1 MDDSG
6 YVYGLNWHD
15 DLLEIY
21 HPVSSTWSSFGALGG
36 KVYYNGEEVSV
47 PMSPTGLIVSR
58 LGKVAVNSWGIFALR
73 HDPSLR
79 DAAARHVSINHGA
92 NWTGDVWLG
101 RRKDCDGNIS
111 FDSAESIRSL
121 ACGHEAWGLDE
132 NTVGIAAFD
141 AFNNYFLGVHNML
154 YRSTNLGSSWARVR
168 VFPSDIVDIATS
180 PDGTIW
186 VAASGNGIYQSK
198 DTGNN
203 WIGINGGLQSGQITC
218 LSVQRGG
225 RLFAGTV
232 KNGIYRSL
240 ATIPLTKAAVKAKP
254 IATTTLLMNPNPA
267 SNSTEIQFSLDHA
280 QHATIELF
288 DVLGNRVRQLV
299 DEVRP
304 EGESSIQLETSNLSN
319 GTYFVRMQSAR
330 TLTTRKLV
338 VLR

>member
-1 MDDSG
+1 LRDQTQRIASG
-6 YVYGLNWHD
+6 QM
-15 DLLEIY
+15 
-21 HPVSSTWSSFGALGG
+21 VSSNHGSTWLGNIQDGSQYGCTGSRGIDSSGSIFTPSCGYEALGLDA
-36 KVYYNGEEVSV
+36 KTNG
-47 PMSPTGLIVSR
+47 I
-58 LGKVAVNSWGIFALR
+58 I
-73 HDPSLR
+73 
-79 DAAARHVSINHGA
+79 
-92 NWTGDVWLG
+92 
-101 RRKDCDGNIS
+101 
-111 FDSAESIRSL
+111 
-121 ACGHEAWGLDE
+121 
-132 NTVGIAAFD
+132 AFD
-141 AFNNYFLGVHNML
+141 ASNNYFLGVHNML

>member
-1 MDDSG
+1 MEFI
-6 YVYGLNWHD
+6 NRR
-15 DLLEIY
+15 I
-21 HPVSSTWSSFGALGG
+21 LGIIG
-36 KVYYNGEEVSV
+36 SASMEACNRDR
-47 PMSPTGLIVSR
+47 SP
-58 LGKVAVNSWGIFALR
+58 A
-73 HDPSLR
+73 
-79 DAAARHVSINHGA
+79 
-92 NWTGDVWLG
+92 
-101 RRKDCDGNIS
+101 
-111 FDSAESIRSL
+111 
-121 ACGHEAWGLDE
+121 
-132 NTVGIAAFD
+132 
-141 AFNNYFLGVHNML
+141 
-154 YRSTNLGSSWARVR
+154 
-168 VFPSDIVDIATS
+168 
-180 PDGTIW
+180 
-186 VAASGNGIYQSK
+186 
-198 DTGNN
+198 
-203 WIGINGGLQSGQITC
+203 
-218 LSVQRGG
+218 
-225 RLFAGTV
+225 FAGTV